1 MQTTRCSA
9 ITLVGLLLAG
19 AAGAARAQADA
30 YPVKPL
36 RMIVPYPPGGSADL
50 NARLVQPKFAEL
62 LGQQIIVDNRGGA
75 SGMIGT
81 ELVARSSPDGYT
93 LLLQSVPFVTTPIVY
108 GRAPYDAL
116 NDFAPI
122 SLLSSLPMAVS
133 VHPSIPART
142 VRELL
147 VLAQAKPGA
156 LYYGSAGI
164 GTNSHITG
172 ELFNLLGKTRM
183 QAVHFKGGGPALVA
197 VVSGEIHVA
206 FSNIAETSRMVAA
219 GRLRPLALSSA
230 QRTPVMPEVPTN
242 AEAGLPDFEFSGWH
256 GLLAPRATP
265 TRTVATLNEKLRSAL
280 SSPGE
285 IKRFQERGID
295 LVTNSP
301 EEFAAYLKHEVV
313 KWTAVIK
320 ERNIKAE

>member
-1 MQTTRCSA
+1 MEATHRSA
-9 ITLVGLLLAG
+9 ITLLGLLLTGATG
-19 AAGAARAQADA
+19 AAHAQADA

-36 RMIVPYPPGGSADL
+36 RMILPFPPGGSTDL
-50 NARLVQPKFAEL
+50 NARLLQPKFSEL
-62 LGQQIIVDNRGGA
+62 LGQQIIVDNRAGA
-75 SGMIGT
+75 SGTIGT

-93 LLLQSVPFVTTPIVY
+93 LLLQTVPFVTTPIVY

-122 SLLSSLPMAVS
+122 SMLSTLPMAVS

-147 VLAQAKPGA
+147 ALAKAKPGA
-156 LYYGSAGI
+156 LNYGSAGI
-164 GTNSHITG
+164 GSNSHITG
-172 ELFNLLGKTRM
+172 ELFNLLGKTSM
-183 QAVHFKGGGPALVA
+183 LAVHFKGGGPSLAA
-197 VVSGEIHVA
+197 VVGGEVHVG

-219 GRLRPLALSSA
+219 GRLRALALSSA
-230 QRTPVMPEVPTN
+230 QRTPVMPDVPTN
-242 AEAGLPDFEFSGWH
+242 AEAGLPGFEFSGWH
-256 GLLAPRATP
+256 GVLAPRATP
-265 TRTVATLNEKLRSAL
+265 ARIVATLNEKLRSAV

-295 LVTNSP
+295 IVTNSP
-301 EEFAAYLKHEVV
+301 DEFAAYLKNEVV

-320 ERNIKAE
+320 ERGIKAE